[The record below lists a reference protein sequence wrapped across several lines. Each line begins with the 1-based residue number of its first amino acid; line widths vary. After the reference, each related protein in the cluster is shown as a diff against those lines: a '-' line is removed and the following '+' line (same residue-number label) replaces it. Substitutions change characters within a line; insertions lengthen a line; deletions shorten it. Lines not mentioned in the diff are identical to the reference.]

1 MAVRRAPEWHPTDRR
16 RSLDVS
22 RRQRWHVTRY
32 IAASPGG
39 GRQEERNAPVRQKLL
54 YVCNG
59 GRCGSTWDAPPPR
72 PEGPTARPD
81 LTCLHKPRGPRSAR
95 PSPPRP
101 PAYPGSSSG
110 PAAAPRHG
118 GAKLRQPARRGAPRA
133 LPRRSAPGRRA
144 GTAPPAPRYE
154 EPPWGSRPPAGAGY
168 GLEVLKGGVALGSVR
183 LEGGSWFLVGRL
195 PGCALS
201 LEHPSVSRHHA
212 VLQYRG
218 AGGSPDGPAADAAGF
233 YVYDLGST
241 HGTFLNKARV
251 PPRTYCRVRVGH
263 GLRFGGSS
271 RLFLLQGPEE
281 DQESESELTVT
292 QLKALRK
299 QQRAK
304 LEKTMLGEDS
314 DEEEKEE
321 RNDKGQ
327 NSDMSCSWGMGE
339 DAEEDEVEENPI
351 AIDFQDV
358 QDAFYMKDPRKALQ
372 GFFDRE
378 GEELEYEYDDR
389 GHNSWLCRIKLPVDD
404 ASGKQLVA
412 EVLHSGKKK
421 EAMIQ
426 CALEACRLLDARGVL
441 RQEAVSRKRKSK
453 NWEDEDF
460 YDSDDDTFLD
470 RTGAVEKKRLN
481 RMKKAGKI
489 EEKPE
494 TYDSLVTK
502 LKEAE
507 NELSEITEKLKA
519 SGKVQSQ
526 PAAQDS
532 LDEFMTEI
540 KSGCTLDSV
549 ARKKLHLRSFELKK
563 EQQRLK
569 GLIKLVKPAELPEL
583 KPQSGSYSLEAE
595 SKPKKIT
602 LPLFGAMKGGSKF
615 KLKTGSL
622 GKLPVKRPDIPES
635 LLKMKDDGPEEEEEE
650 EEEEMGE
657 QQEVDAIKSRASN
670 LEMKMTTEEETGKET
685 NNADGSPCNNKN
697 LESLQDEVHFQP
709 EPKILRNKSQL
720 EPSQEKS
727 QASAAVCKE
736 PEETPEK
743 VKKINTSSKV
753 QQPFF
758 SSQYPDDDPDYC
770 IWIPP
775 AGQSGDGKTHLNEK
789 YGY

>member
-1 MAVRRAPEWHPTDRR
+1 MAEAVETEAAVETDAAAEPADFKRPLPAAPHVPEGGEPGPSPPPP
-16 RSLDVS
+16 RS
-22 RRQRWHVTRY
+22 
-32 IAASPGG
+32 AA
-39 GRQEERNAPVRQKLL
+39 
-54 YVCNG
+54 
-59 GRCGSTWDAPPPR
+59 APPP
-72 PEGPTARPD
+72 
-81 LTCLHKPRGPRSAR
+81 
-95 PSPPRP
+95 
-101 PAYPGSSSG
+101 
-110 PAAAPRHG
+110 
-118 GAKLRQPARRGAPRA
+118 
-133 LPRRSAPGRRA
+133 
-144 GTAPPAPRYE
+144 PRYE

-195 PGCALS
+195 PGCALA

-218 AGGSPDGPAADAAGF
+218 AGCSPDSPDAAGF

-281 DQESESELTVT
+281 DQECESELAVT

-299 QQRAK
+299 QQQAK
-304 LEKTMLGEDS
+304 LEKRMLGEDS
-314 DEEEKEE
+314 DEEDEKEE
-321 RNDKGQ
+321 RRSERSQ

-339 DAEEDEVEENPI
+339 DAEEDEAEENPI

-358 QDAFYMKDPRKALQ
+358 QDAFYVKDPRKALQ

-378 GEELEYEYDDR
+378 GEELVYEYDDR

-421 EAMIQ
+421 EAMVQ

-502 LKEAE
+502 LNEAE

-526 PAAQDS
+526 SAAQDS

-569 GLIKLVKPAELPEL
+569 ALIKLVKPAELPEL
-583 KPQSGSYSLEAE
+583 KPLSGSYRLEAE

-622 GKLPVKRPDIPES
+622 GKVPVKRPDIPES

-650 EEEEMGE
+650 EEEMEEE
-657 QQEVDAIKSRASN
+657 QKVDAINNGAPN
-670 LEMKMTTEEETGKET
+670 LEMKVTTEEETGKET
-685 NNADGSPCNNKN
+685 NTTDGSPCNNKN
-697 LESLQDEVHFQP
+697 LESLQDGVHFLP
-709 EPKILRNKSQL
+709 EPKILRNKSQMG
-720 EPSQEKS
+720 PSQEKS
-727 QASAAVCKE
+727 HASEAVCKE
-736 PEETPEK
+736 PEETSEK
-743 VKKINTSSKV
+743 TKKINSSSKV

-770 IWIPP
+770 MWIPP

>member
-1 MAVRRAPEWHPTDRR
+1 SFPSAAAESAAFKRPSRPLPAAPRAAEGGEP
-16 RSLDVS
+16 
-22 RRQRWHVTRY
+22 
-32 IAASPGG
+32 SP
-39 GRQEERNAPVRQKLL
+39 P
-54 YVCNG
+54 
-59 GRCGSTWDAPPPR
+59 PPPR
-72 PEGPTARPD
+72 P
-81 LTCLHKPRGPRSAR
+81 
-95 PSPPRP
+95 
-101 PAYPGSSSG
+101 
-110 PAAAPRHG
+110 AAAPV
-118 GAKLRQPARRGAPRA
+118 
-133 LPRRSAPGRRA
+133 
-144 GTAPPAPRYE
+144 APRYE

-183 LEGGSWFLVGRL
+183 LEGRSWFLVGRL
-195 PGCALS
+195 PGCALA

-218 AGGSPDGPAADAAGF
+218 AGCSPDSPSGADAAGF

-271 RLFLLQGPEE
+271 RLFFLQGPKE

-292 QLKALRK
+292 QLKALFK
-299 QQRAK
+299 QQQAK

-314 DEEEKEE
+314 DEEDEKERRSE
-321 RNDKGQ
+321 RSQ
-327 NSDMSCSWGMGE
+327 NTDMSCSWGMGE
-339 DAEEDEVEENPI
+339 DAEEDGVEENPI

-389 GHNSWLCRIKLPVDD
+389 GHNSWVCKIKLPVDD

-494 TYDSLVTK
+494 TYDSLITK
-502 LKEAE
+502 LNEAE

-583 KPQSGSYSLEAE
+583 KPQ
-595 SKPKKIT
+595 
-602 LPLFGAMKGGSKF
+602 
-615 KLKTGSL
+615 
-622 GKLPVKRPDIPES
+622 
-635 LLKMKDDGPEEEEEE
+635 
-650 EEEEMGE
+650 
-657 QQEVDAIKSRASN
+657 
-670 LEMKMTTEEETGKET
+670 
-685 NNADGSPCNNKN
+685 
-697 LESLQDEVHFQP
+697 
-709 EPKILRNKSQL
+709 
-720 EPSQEKS
+720 
-727 QASAAVCKE
+727 
-736 PEETPEK
+736 
-743 VKKINTSSKV
+743 
-753 QQPFF
+753 
-758 SSQYPDDDPDYC
+758 
-770 IWIPP
+770 
-775 AGQSGDGKTHLNEK
+775 
-789 YGY
+789 

>member
-1 MAVRRAPEWHPTDRR
+1 MPLQPTQVTDAKQV
-16 RSLDVS
+16 SLS
-22 RRQRWHVTRY
+22 
-32 IAASPGG
+32 AS
-39 GRQEERNAPVRQKLL
+39 L
-54 YVCNG
+54 
-59 GRCGSTWDAPPPR
+59 S
-72 PEGPTARPD
+72 
-81 LTCLHKPRGPRSAR
+81 SA
-95 PSPPRP
+95 
-101 PAYPGSSSG
+101 GSSTASG
-110 PAAAPRHG
+110 CHSGSLQISSQLLLRG
-118 GAKLRQPARRGAPRA
+118 EGAETNA
-133 LPRRSAPGRRA
+133 L
-144 GTAPPAPRYE
+144 PAPRYE

-168 GLEVLKGGVALGSVR
+168 GLEVLKGGVLLGSVR
-183 LEGGSWFLVGRL
+183 LEDSSWFLVGRL
-195 PGCALS
+195 PGCALA

-218 AGGSPDGPAADAAGF
+218 AGCSPGGADAAGF

-271 RLFLLQGPEE
+271 RLFLLQGPKE

-292 QLKALRK
+292 ELKALRK
-299 QQRAK
+299 QQQAK
-304 LEKTMLGEDS
+304 LERTMLGEDS
-314 DEEEKEE
+314 DEEDEKEE
-321 RNDKGQ
+321 RNERSQD
-327 NSDMSCSWGMGE
+327 SDMSCSWGMGE

-351 AIDFQDV
+351 AVDFQDV

-507 NELSEITEKLKA
+507 NELSEITEKLKV
-519 SGKVQSQ
+519 SGKVQSH

-583 KPQSGSYSLEAE
+583 KPQSGSSSLNTEN
-595 SKPKKIT
+595 KPKKMN

-622 GKLPVKRPDIPES
+622 GKLPVKRPDIPEN
-635 LLKMKDDGPEEEEEE
+635 LFKTKDDGPEEEEEE
-650 EEEEMGE
+650 EEEEMEE
-657 QQEVDAIKSRASN
+657 QQEADAVNSTVSN
-670 LEMKMTTEEETGKET
+670 LEMKMTIEKETGKET
-685 NNADGSPCNNKN
+685 HVPDGSPCNNKN
-697 LESLQDEVHFQP
+697 MESLQDGVDFLP
-709 EPKILRNKSQL
+709 EPKVLRNESQMG
-720 EPSQEKS
+720 PSQEKS
-727 QASAAVCKE
+727 QASKVVNKE
-736 PEETPEK
+736 PAETSEK
-743 VKKINTSSKV
+743 VKKISSSSKV

>member
-1 MAVRRAPEWHPTDRR
+1 
-16 RSLDVS
+16 L
-22 RRQRWHVTRY
+22 
-32 IAASPGG
+32 
-39 GRQEERNAPVRQKLL
+39 
-54 YVCNG
+54 
-59 GRCGSTWDAPPPR
+59 
-72 PEGPTARPD
+72 
-81 LTCLHKPRGPRSAR
+81 
-95 PSPPRP
+95 
-101 PAYPGSSSG
+101 
-110 PAAAPRHG
+110 
-118 GAKLRQPARRGAPRA
+118 
-133 LPRRSAPGRRA
+133 
-144 GTAPPAPRYE
+144 
-154 EPPWGSRPPAGAGY
+154 
-168 GLEVLKGGVALGSVR
+168 
-183 LEGGSWFLVGRL
+183 
-195 PGCALS
+195 
-201 LEHPSVSRHHA
+201 
-212 VLQYRG
+212 
-218 AGGSPDGPAADAAGF
+218 
-233 YVYDLGST
+233 
-241 HGTFLNKARV
+241 
-251 PPRTYCRVRVGH
+251 
-263 GLRFGGSS
+263 
-271 RLFLLQGPEE
+271 
-281 DQESESELTVT
+281 
-292 QLKALRK
+292 
-299 QQRAK
+299 
-304 LEKTMLGEDS
+304 
-314 DEEEKEE
+314 
-321 RNDKGQ
+321 
-327 NSDMSCSWGMGE
+327 GE

-494 TYDSLVTK
+494 TYDSLVRRIIMACQAYS
-502 LKEAE
+502 LMH
-507 NELSEITEKLKA
+507 
-519 SGKVQSQ
+519 

-532 LDEFMTEI
+532 LDEFMTEM
-540 KSGCTLDSV
+540 KSGSTLDSV

-583 KPQSGSYSLEAE
+583 KPHGSYSLEAE

-650 EEEEMGE
+650 EEEEEME
-657 QQEVDAIKSRASN
+657 EKQEVD
-670 LEMKMTTEEETGKET
+670 
-685 NNADGSPCNNKN
+685 
-697 LESLQDEVHFQP
+697 
-709 EPKILRNKSQL
+709 
-720 EPSQEKS
+720 
-727 QASAAVCKE
+727 
-736 PEETPEK
+736 
-743 VKKINTSSKV
+743 
-753 QQPFF
+753 
-758 SSQYPDDDPDYC
+758 
-770 IWIPP
+770 
-775 AGQSGDGKTHLNEK
+775 
-789 YGY
+789 

>member
-1 MAVRRAPEWHPTDRR
+1 MAEPTDMEPAAAEPAAFKRP
-16 RSLDVS
+16 S
-22 RRQRWHVTRY
+22 RPLPC
-32 IAASPGG
+32 A
-39 GRQEERNAPVRQKLL
+39 
-54 YVCNG
+54 
-59 GRCGSTWDAPPPR
+59 
-72 PEGPTARPD
+72 
-81 LTCLHKPRGPRSAR
+81 PRSA
-95 PSPPRP
+95 PGADTGASPEP
-101 PAYPGSSSG
+101 PSSSSSSSSSSSPAAG
-110 PAAAPRHG
+110 PGLEPIPPSSSSRPAAGPAPIPPPSSFSSRPAAAPG
-118 GAKLRQPARRGAPRA
+118 PVPPPLG
-133 LPRRSAPGRRA
+133 LPRYA
-144 GTAPPAPRYE
+144 
-154 EPPWGSRPPAGAGY
+154 EPPWGGRPPAGAGY
-168 GLEVLKGGVALGSVR
+168 ALETLKGGVALGSVR

-212 VLQYRG
+212 VLQYRA
-218 AGGSPDGPAADAAGF
+218 AGGSHDGDDGDGF

-241 HGTFLNKARV
+241 HGTFLNKTRV

-299 QQRAK
+299 QQQAK
-304 LEKTMLGEDS
+304 LEKKMLGEDS
-314 DEEEKEE
+314 DEEDEKEE
-321 RNDKGQ
+321 RGSERSQ
-327 NSDMSCSWGMGE
+327 NSEMSCSWGMGE

-470 RTGAVEKKRLN
+470 RTGAVEKKRLS

-494 TYDSLVTK
+494 TYDSLVRK
-502 LKEAE
+502 LNEAE

-569 GLIKLVKPAELPEL
+569 ALIKLVKPAELPEL

-595 SKPKKIT
+595 SKPKKIA

-622 GKLPVKRPDIPES
+622 GKSPIKRPDIPES

-650 EEEEMGE
+650 EEEEE
-657 QQEVDAIKSRASN
+657 QEVDAINSRVS
-670 LEMKMTTEEETGKET
+670 MKVTTEEETEEET
-685 NNADGSPCNNKN
+685 NATNGPPCNRKN
-697 LESLQDEVHFQP
+697 LGSFQDGVHNLP
-709 EPKILRNKSQL
+709 EPKVLRNKSQMG
-720 EPSQEKS
+720 PSQEKS
-727 QASAAVCKE
+727 QASEAVHKE
-736 PEETPEK
+736 SEEASEK
-743 VKKINTSSKV
+743 VKKINSSSKV
-753 QQPFF
+753 KQPFL

-770 IWIPP
+770 VWVPP

>member
-1 MAVRRAPEWHPTDRR
+1 
-16 RSLDVS
+16 
-22 RRQRWHVTRY
+22 
-32 IAASPGG
+32 
-39 GRQEERNAPVRQKLL
+39 
-54 YVCNG
+54 
-59 GRCGSTWDAPPPR
+59 
-72 PEGPTARPD
+72 GP
-81 LTCLHKPRGPRSAR
+81 K
-95 PSPPRP
+95 
-101 PAYPGSSSG
+101 
-110 PAAAPRHG
+110 
-118 GAKLRQPARRGAPRA
+118 
-133 LPRRSAPGRRA
+133 
-144 GTAPPAPRYE
+144 
-154 EPPWGSRPPAGAGY
+154 
-168 GLEVLKGGVALGSVR
+168 
-183 LEGGSWFLVGRL
+183 
-195 PGCALS
+195 
-201 LEHPSVSRHHA
+201 
-212 VLQYRG
+212 
-218 AGGSPDGPAADAAGF
+218 
-233 YVYDLGST
+233 
-241 HGTFLNKARV
+241 
-251 PPRTYCRVRVGH
+251 
-263 GLRFGGSS
+263 
-271 RLFLLQGPEE
+271 E

-299 QQRAK
+299 QQQAK

-314 DEEEKEE
+314 DEEDEKEE
-321 RNDKGQ
+321 RSERSQ
-327 NSDMSCSWGMGE
+327 NSVMSCSWGMGE

-351 AIDFQDV
+351 AIDFQDI

-502 LKEAE
+502 LNEAE

-519 SGKVQSQ
+519 SGKVQPQ

-583 KPQSGSYSLEAE
+583 KPQSGSYSLEAV

-650 EEEEMGE
+650 EEEEME
-657 QQEVDAIKSRASN
+657 EEQEVEAINSRASN
-670 LEMKMTTEEETGKET
+670 LEMKMTTEEQTGKET
-685 NNADGSPCNNKN
+685 NAPNGSPCNNKN
-697 LESLQDEVHFQP
+697 LESLQDGKALVLIFPVMKLTSE
-709 EPKILRNKSQL
+709 
-720 EPSQEKS
+720 
-727 QASAAVCKE
+727 AVYKE
-736 PEETPEK
+736 PEESSEK
-743 VKKINTSSKV
+743 VKKINSSSKV

>member
-1 MAVRRAPEWHPTDRR
+1 
-16 RSLDVS
+16 L
-22 RRQRWHVTRY
+22 
-32 IAASPGG
+32 
-39 GRQEERNAPVRQKLL
+39 
-54 YVCNG
+54 
-59 GRCGSTWDAPPPR
+59 
-72 PEGPTARPD
+72 
-81 LTCLHKPRGPRSAR
+81 
-95 PSPPRP
+95 
-101 PAYPGSSSG
+101 
-110 PAAAPRHG
+110 
-118 GAKLRQPARRGAPRA
+118 
-133 LPRRSAPGRRA
+133 
-144 GTAPPAPRYE
+144 
-154 EPPWGSRPPAGAGY
+154 
-168 GLEVLKGGVALGSVR
+168 
-183 LEGGSWFLVGRL
+183 
-195 PGCALS
+195 
-201 LEHPSVSRHHA
+201 
-212 VLQYRG
+212 
-218 AGGSPDGPAADAAGF
+218 
-233 YVYDLGST
+233 
-241 HGTFLNKARV
+241 
-251 PPRTYCRVRVGH
+251 
-263 GLRFGGSS
+263 
-271 RLFLLQGPEE
+271 
-281 DQESESELTVT
+281 
-292 QLKALRK
+292 
-299 QQRAK
+299 
-304 LEKTMLGEDS
+304 
-314 DEEEKEE
+314 
-321 RNDKGQ
+321 
-327 NSDMSCSWGMGE
+327 GE

-494 TYDSLVTK
+494 TYDSLVRRIIMTCHAYS
-502 LKEAE
+502 LIYIIFP
-507 NELSEITEKLKA
+507 LSCI
-519 SGKVQSQ
+519 VQSQ

-549 ARKKLHLRSFELKK
+549 ARKKLHLRSFELRK

-622 GKLPVKRPDIPES
+622 GKLPVKRPDVPES
-635 LLKMKDDGPEEEEEE
+635 LLKMKDDEPEEEEEE
-650 EEEEMGE
+650 EEEMEE
-657 QQEVDAIKSRASN
+657 KQE
-670 LEMKMTTEEETGKET
+670 
-685 NNADGSPCNNKN
+685 
-697 LESLQDEVHFQP
+697 
-709 EPKILRNKSQL
+709 
-720 EPSQEKS
+720 
-727 QASAAVCKE
+727 
-736 PEETPEK
+736 
-743 VKKINTSSKV
+743 
-753 QQPFF
+753 
-758 SSQYPDDDPDYC
+758 
-770 IWIPP
+770 
-775 AGQSGDGKTHLNEK
+775 
-789 YGY
+789 

>member
-1 MAVRRAPEWHPTDRR
+1 
-16 RSLDVS
+16 L
-22 RRQRWHVTRY
+22 
-32 IAASPGG
+32 
-39 GRQEERNAPVRQKLL
+39 
-54 YVCNG
+54 
-59 GRCGSTWDAPPPR
+59 
-72 PEGPTARPD
+72 
-81 LTCLHKPRGPRSAR
+81 
-95 PSPPRP
+95 
-101 PAYPGSSSG
+101 
-110 PAAAPRHG
+110 
-118 GAKLRQPARRGAPRA
+118 
-133 LPRRSAPGRRA
+133 
-144 GTAPPAPRYE
+144 
-154 EPPWGSRPPAGAGY
+154 
-168 GLEVLKGGVALGSVR
+168 
-183 LEGGSWFLVGRL
+183 
-195 PGCALS
+195 
-201 LEHPSVSRHHA
+201 
-212 VLQYRG
+212 
-218 AGGSPDGPAADAAGF
+218 
-233 YVYDLGST
+233 
-241 HGTFLNKARV
+241 
-251 PPRTYCRVRVGH
+251 
-263 GLRFGGSS
+263 
-271 RLFLLQGPEE
+271 
-281 DQESESELTVT
+281 
-292 QLKALRK
+292 
-299 QQRAK
+299 
-304 LEKTMLGEDS
+304 
-314 DEEEKEE
+314 
-321 RNDKGQ
+321 
-327 NSDMSCSWGMGE
+327 GE

-351 AIDFQDV
+351 AVDFQDV

-494 TYDSLVTK
+494 TYDSLVRR
-502 LKEAE
+502 
-507 NELSEITEKLKA
+507 ITMTCQNYSLMP
-519 SGKVQSQ
+519 SH

-583 KPQSGSYSLEAE
+583 KPHGSYSLNAE
-595 SKPKKIT
+595 NKPKKIN

-650 EEEEMGE
+650 EEEEE
-657 QQEVDAIKSRASN
+657 VEKQQEED
-670 LEMKMTTEEETGKET
+670 
-685 NNADGSPCNNKN
+685 
-697 LESLQDEVHFQP
+697 
-709 EPKILRNKSQL
+709 
-720 EPSQEKS
+720 
-727 QASAAVCKE
+727 
-736 PEETPEK
+736 
-743 VKKINTSSKV
+743 
-753 QQPFF
+753 
-758 SSQYPDDDPDYC
+758 
-770 IWIPP
+770 
-775 AGQSGDGKTHLNEK
+775 
-789 YGY
+789 

>member
-1 MAVRRAPEWHPTDRR
+1 MAEAAEAEPAAFKRP
-16 RSLDVS
+16 S
-22 RRQRWHVTRY
+22 R
-32 IAASPGG
+32 
-39 GRQEERNAPVRQKLL
+39 
-54 YVCNG
+54 
-59 GRCGSTWDAPPPR
+59 PPPAA
-72 PEGPTARPD
+72 PGDP
-81 LTCLHKPRGPRSAR
+81 G
-95 PSPPRP
+95 PSPP
-101 PAYPGSSSG
+101 GS
-110 PAAAPRHG
+110 PRAAA
-118 GAKLRQPARRGAPRA
+118 A
-133 LPRRSAPGRRA
+133 
-144 GTAPPAPRYE
+144 APRYE
-154 EPPWGSRPPAGAGY
+154 EPPWGSRPPAGSGY
-168 GLEVLKGGVALGSVR
+168 GLEVLKGGVVLGSVR
-183 LEGGSWFLVGRL
+183 LEDSSWFLVGRL

-218 AGGSPDGPAADAAGF
+218 AGCSPDDPSGADAAGF

-271 RLFLLQGPEE
+271 RLFLLQGPKE

-292 QLKALRK
+292 ELKALRK
-299 QQRAK
+299 QQQAK

-314 DEEEKEE
+314 DEEDEKEE
-321 RNDKGQ
+321 RSERSQ

-339 DAEEDEVEENPI
+339 DAEDDEVEENPI

-358 QDAFYMKDPRKALQ
+358 QDAFYVKDPRKALQ

-507 NELSEITEKLKA
+507 NELSEITEKLKV
-519 SGKVQSQ
+519 SGKVQSH

-540 KSGCTLDSV
+540 KSGGTLDSV

-583 KPQSGSYSLEAE
+583 KPQGGSYSLNAE
-595 SKPKKIT
+595 NKPKKMN

-635 LLKMKDDGPEEEEEE
+635 LLKTKDDGPEEEEEE
-650 EEEEMGE
+650 EEEEEMEE
-657 QQEVDAIKSRASN
+657 QQEADAVNSRVSN
-670 LEMKMTTEEETGKET
+670 LEIKMTTEKETGKESL
-685 NNADGSPCNNKN
+685 APDGSPCNNKN
-697 LESLQDEVHFQP
+697 LESLQDGVDFLP
-709 EPKILRNKSQL
+709 EPKVLRNESQTG
-720 EPSQEKS
+720 PSQEKS
-727 QASAAVCKE
+727 QASKVVNKE
-736 PEETPEK
+736 PEETSEK
-743 VKKINTSSKV
+743 VKKVHSSSKV

-775 AGQSGDGKTHLNEK
+775 AEAG
-789 YGY
+789 

>member
-1 MAVRRAPEWHPTDRR
+1 
-16 RSLDVS
+16 L
-22 RRQRWHVTRY
+22 
-32 IAASPGG
+32 
-39 GRQEERNAPVRQKLL
+39 
-54 YVCNG
+54 
-59 GRCGSTWDAPPPR
+59 
-72 PEGPTARPD
+72 
-81 LTCLHKPRGPRSAR
+81 
-95 PSPPRP
+95 
-101 PAYPGSSSG
+101 
-110 PAAAPRHG
+110 
-118 GAKLRQPARRGAPRA
+118 
-133 LPRRSAPGRRA
+133 
-144 GTAPPAPRYE
+144 
-154 EPPWGSRPPAGAGY
+154 
-168 GLEVLKGGVALGSVR
+168 
-183 LEGGSWFLVGRL
+183 
-195 PGCALS
+195 
-201 LEHPSVSRHHA
+201 
-212 VLQYRG
+212 
-218 AGGSPDGPAADAAGF
+218 
-233 YVYDLGST
+233 
-241 HGTFLNKARV
+241 
-251 PPRTYCRVRVGH
+251 
-263 GLRFGGSS
+263 
-271 RLFLLQGPEE
+271 
-281 DQESESELTVT
+281 
-292 QLKALRK
+292 
-299 QQRAK
+299 
-304 LEKTMLGEDS
+304 
-314 DEEEKEE
+314 
-321 RNDKGQ
+321 
-327 NSDMSCSWGMGE
+327 GE
-339 DAEEDEVEENPI
+339 DAEEDDVEENPI

-494 TYDSLVTK
+494 TYDSLVRRIIMACQTYS
-502 LKEAE
+502 LMHM
-507 NELSEITEKLKA
+507 LL
-519 SGKVQSQ
+519 SQ

-569 GLIKLVKPAELPEL
+569 RLIRLVKPAELPEL

-650 EEEEMGE
+650 EEEEME
-657 QQEVDAIKSRASN
+657 EEQEVEA
-670 LEMKMTTEEETGKET
+670 
-685 NNADGSPCNNKN
+685 
-697 LESLQDEVHFQP
+697 
-709 EPKILRNKSQL
+709 
-720 EPSQEKS
+720 
-727 QASAAVCKE
+727 
-736 PEETPEK
+736 
-743 VKKINTSSKV
+743 
-753 QQPFF
+753 
-758 SSQYPDDDPDYC
+758 
-770 IWIPP
+770 
-775 AGQSGDGKTHLNEK
+775 
-789 YGY
+789 

>member
-1 MAVRRAPEWHPTDRR
+1 MAEAMETEVAAEPAGFKRPSRPLPAPS
-16 RSLDVS
+16 RSTEGD
-22 RRQRWHVTRY
+22 
-32 IAASPGG
+32 AAGPSPP
-39 GRQEERNAPVRQKLL
+39 APVR
-54 YVCNG
+54 
-59 GRCGSTWDAPPPR
+59 S
-72 PEGPTARPD
+72 
-81 LTCLHKPRGPRSAR
+81 
-95 PSPPRP
+95 
-101 PAYPGSSSG
+101 
-110 PAAAPRHG
+110 AAAP
-118 GAKLRQPARRGAPRA
+118 A
-133 LPRRSAPGRRA
+133 
-144 GTAPPAPRYE
+144 APRYE
-154 EPPWGSRPPAGAGY
+154 EPSWGSRPPADAGY

-195 PGCALS
+195 PGCALA

-218 AGGSPDGPAADAAGF
+218 ADCSPDGPDADAAGF

-299 QQRAK
+299 QQQEK

-314 DEEEKEE
+314 DEEEEKEE
-321 RNDKGQ
+321 RSERSQ
-327 NSDMSCSWGMGE
+327 ISDMSCSWGMGE
-339 DAEEDEVEENPI
+339 DAVEDEVEENPI
-351 AIDFQDV
+351 AVDFQDV

-426 CALEACRLLDARGVL
+426 CTLEACRLLDARGVL

-502 LKEAE
+502 LNEAE

-519 SGKVQSQ
+519 SGKGKSQ

-532 LDEFMTEI
+532 LDEFMTGI

-595 SKPKKIT
+595 NKPKKIT

-650 EEEEMGE
+650 EEEMEE
-657 QQEVDAIKSRASN
+657 EQEVNATNSRASN
-670 LEMKMTTEEETGKET
+670 VEMKITTEEETGKEA
-685 NNADGSPCNNKN
+685 NACSDSPCNNKN
-697 LESLQDEVHFQP
+697 LESLQDGVNFLP
-709 EPKILRNKSQL
+709 EPKILRNKSQK

-727 QASAAVCKE
+727 DGSEAARQE
-736 PEETPEK
+736 PADTSGK
-743 VKKINTSSKV
+743 VQKTSTSRKV

-758 SSQYPDDDPDYC
+758 SKQYADDDPDYC
-770 IWIPP
+770 TWIPP
-775 AGQSGDGKTHLNEK
+775 EGQSGDGKTHLNEK

>member
-1 MAVRRAPEWHPTDRR
+1 MAEAMETEAEPGEFKRPSRPLPAPQSAEPGP
-16 RSLDVS
+16 
-22 RRQRWHVTRY
+22 
-32 IAASPGG
+32 APSPGP
-39 GRQEERNAPVRQKLL
+39 A
-54 YVCNG
+54 
-59 GRCGSTWDAPPPR
+59 PPR
-72 PEGPTARPD
+72 PAA
-81 LTCLHKPRGPRSAR
+81 SA
-95 PSPPRP
+95 
-101 PAYPGSSSG
+101 
-110 PAAAPRHG
+110 
-118 GAKLRQPARRGAPRA
+118 
-133 LPRRSAPGRRA
+133 
-144 GTAPPAPRYE
+144 PAPRYE
-154 EPPWGSRPPAGAGY
+154 EPPWGSRPPADAGY
-168 GLEVLKGGVALGSVR
+168 GLEVLKGGVLLGSVR

-195 PGCALS
+195 PGCALA

-218 AGGSPDGPAADAAGF
+218 RSADGPDADAGF

-299 QQRAK
+299 QQQAK

-314 DEEEKEE
+314 DEEDEKEE
-321 RNDKGQ
+321 RGSESSQ
-327 NSDMSCSWGMGE
+327 NVDMSCSWGMGE
-339 DAEEDEVEENPI
+339 DAEEDEAEENPI
-351 AIDFQDV
+351 AIEFQDV

-389 GHNSWLCRIKLPVDD
+389 GHNSWLCRVKLPVDD
-404 ASGKQLVA
+404 ALGKQLVA

-494 TYDSLVTK
+494 TYDSLVAK

-519 SGKVQSQ
+519 SGRGQSQ

-540 KSGCTLDSV
+540 KSGSTLDSV
-549 ARKKLHLRSFELKK
+549 TRKKLHLRSFELKK

-569 GLIKLVKPAELPEL
+569 GLIKLVKPTELPEL
-583 KPQSGSYSLEAE
+583 KPPTGSYSLEAN
-595 SKPKKIT
+595 SKSKKIT

-622 GKLPVKRPDIPES
+622 GKLPDKRPHIPES

-650 EEEEMGE
+650 EEEEIEEE
-657 QQEVDAIKSRASN
+657 QKVDAVSSRTSDV
-670 LEMKMTTEEETGKET
+670 EMKATVEEETGKET
-685 NNADGSPCNNKN
+685 NGPNGSTCNNED
-697 LESLQDEVHFQP
+697 LESLQDGVSFQP
-709 EPKILRNKSQL
+709 EPKILRNKSQMG
-720 EPSQEKS
+720 PSQEKS
-727 QASAAVCKE
+727 QASEAVCKE
-736 PEETPEK
+736 SRETSEE
-743 VKKINTSSKV
+743 VKKSNTSSKL

-775 AGQSGDGKTHLNEK
+775 ADQSGDGKTHLNDK